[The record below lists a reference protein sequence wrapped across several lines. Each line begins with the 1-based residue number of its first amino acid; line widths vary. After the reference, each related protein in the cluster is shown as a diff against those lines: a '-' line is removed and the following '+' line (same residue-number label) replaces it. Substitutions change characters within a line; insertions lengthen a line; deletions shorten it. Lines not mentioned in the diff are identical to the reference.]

1 MSVIDLVGC
10 AQVRAMAT
18 GNWGLHFEAGEPAMF
33 HLVEVGECWI
43 RAADFAPLRLV
54 PGEVAFVKAGIP
66 HDILSTPTSRPK
78 QSISPSRRPVQQCV
92 SLQLGRGAPRAV
104 FICGTFHFGQTLRHP
119 LLGLLPPL
127 IHLSASGAPD
137 AAELAALLRR
147 LAQEAS
153 EGRPGADFVVRRLSD
168 VFFVQI
174 LRAWVEAH
182 PDRAGGWLA
191 AANDPQIGAALRA
204 IHSDPGRAWTVETL
218 SREAALSRS
227 LFAARFRR
235 LSGET
240 PMRYVARWRV
250 LLAAHA
256 LRSGRETVAALAADV
271 GYASVAAFVRA
282 FTRSIGMSPV
292 AYRRAGR
299 ATYAEQLREVSG

>member
-1 MSVIDLVGC
+1 MGVIDLVGC
-10 AQVRAMAT
+10 AQVRAIAT

-33 HLVEVGECWI
+33 HLVERGECWI
-43 RAADFAPLRLV
+43 RVPEYPPVRLV
-54 PGEVAFVKAGIP
+54 PGEVVLIKAGIP
-66 HDILSTPTSRPK
+66 HDILSAPTARPK
-78 QSISPSRRPVQQCV
+78 RSISPSHRPVQQCV
-92 SLQLGRGAPRAV
+92 SMPLGRGEPRAV
-104 FICGTFHFGQTLRHP
+104 FICGTIHFGQSVQHP
-119 LLGLLPPL
+119 LLGLLPPVL
-127 IHLSASGAPD
+127 HIPASDAPD
-137 AAELAALLRR
+137 AVGLAAVLRR
-147 LAQEAS
+147 LTQEAG
-153 EGRPGADFVVRRLSD
+153 EGRPGADFIVRRLSD

-191 AANDPQIGAALRA
+191 AANDPQVGAALRA

-218 SREAALSRS
+218 AREAALSRS

-240 PMRYVARWRV
+240 PMHYVARWRV

-256 LRSGRETVAALAADV
+256 LRAGRDTVASLAAGV

-282 FTRSIGMSPV
+282 FTRFVGMTPA
-292 AYRRAGR
+292 AYRQAGR
-299 ATYAEQLREVSG
+299 AANTTAMHQ